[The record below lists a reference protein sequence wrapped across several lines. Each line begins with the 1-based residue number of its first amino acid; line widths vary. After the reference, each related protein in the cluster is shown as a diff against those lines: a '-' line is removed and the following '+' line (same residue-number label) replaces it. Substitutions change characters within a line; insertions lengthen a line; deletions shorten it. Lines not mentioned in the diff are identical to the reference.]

1 MNLGTILKMLGIK
14 LPPDKL
20 AQIEAML
27 PQVPAKINEVLKAN
41 QAAIVRY
48 DEKLDGIERRQLI
61 ILDRLALIQK
71 ELADGRRTI
80 RNVQHTGHV
89 NGPGHELGS

>member
-27 PQVPAKINEVLKAN
+27 PQIPGKVNEIITAN
-41 QAAIVRY
+41 AAAIKRY
-48 DEKLDGIERRQLI
+48 DEKLEGIERRQHLI
-61 ILDRLALIQK
+61 MDSLN
-71 ELADGRRTI
+71 TI
-80 RNVQHTGHV
+80 RE
-89 NGPGHELGS
+89 ELSNARRNSDIVARQRTSAERTN